1 MKLRHTILTLLVGTI
16 AFCSCSNDE
25 DDAVLPV
32 LNSSGLEKNE
42 LELKLGESLTIF
54 PKLNT
59 DDVNYQWVINDEVI
73 SNEASYLFKAEKIGD
88 YNIEF
93 SASNGSGSVDCSYQL
108 AVIKFRTKTEESSAY
123 LTTVFEYKP
132 APSNVS
138 EIDRFVDIE
147 SIIGNNNNSL
157 DLGAFGG
164 YVIAG
169 FDHTVSNRAGK
180 EIVVFS
186 EIFDGNSEPAIVMVS
201 FDTNGNDKPDDEWF
215 ELAGSE
221 YYSDK
226 TIHNY
231 EITYTNPHAKKEI
244 PWKDNQGNTGVLEM
258 FNEKEYYP
266 SFIPEQESVTFKGTK
281 LETKASATFNHPM
294 YGPMPWK
301 PAREWGYAA
310 NYSEEYLI
318 FNGNTFDID
327 WAVNGNGE
335 KVTLPGVDFIKI
347 YTAENANVGWREI
360 TAASI
365 KSVAD
370 LSLVE

>member
-1 MKLRHTILTLLVGTI
+1 MKLRNTFLTLLAGTI
-16 AFCSCSNDE
+16 VFCSCSDDE
-25 DDAVLPV
+25 DNAVLPV
-32 LNSSGLEKNE
+32 LNSSGLDKTE
-42 LELKLGESLTIF
+42 LELNLGESLTIS

-59 DDVNYQWVINDEVI
+59 DDVEYQWVVNEEVL
-73 SNEASYLFKAEKIGD
+73 SREANYTFKAEEIGD
-88 YNIEF
+88 YNIKF
-93 SASNGSGSVDCSYQL
+93 SATNGSGSVNCNYQL
-108 AVIKFRTKTEESSAY
+108 AVIKFRTATKESSAY

-132 APSNVS
+132 APSDLTT
-138 EIDRFVDIE
+138 IDRYMDFN

-157 DLGAFGG
+157 DLGAWGG

-169 FDHTVSNRAGK
+169 FDHTISNREGK

-186 EIFDGNSEPAIVMVS
+186 DIFDGASEPAIVVVS
-201 FDTNGNDKPDDEWF
+201 FDSNGNNKPDDKWF

-221 YYSDK
+221 YYAEK

-231 EITYTNPHAKKEI
+231 EITYTNPHGKKDI
-244 PWKDNQGNTGVLEM
+244 PWEDNQGETGSLIM
-258 FNEKEYYP
+258 FSESEYYP
-266 SFIPEQESVTFKGTK
+266 NFIPEQESVVFKGTK
-281 LETKASATFNHPM
+281 LETKASPTYNHPI
-294 YGPMPWK
+294 YGFFPWK
-301 PAREWGYAA
+301 PAREWGYAS

-327 WAVNGNGE
+327 WAVDNEGK

-347 YTAENANVGWREI
+347 YTAENANVGWKAI

-370 LSLVE
+370 LSLIE

>member
-16 AFCSCSNDE
+16 AFCSCSDDD

-32 LNSSGLEKNE
+32 LNSSGLEKTE
-42 LELKLGESLTIF
+42 LELNLGESLAIS
-54 PKLNT
+54 PKVNT
-59 DDVNYQWVINDEVI
+59 EELDYQWMVNDEVI
-73 SNEASYLFKAEKIGD
+73 SRASNFIFKAEKVGTYKIK
-88 YNIEF
+88 F
-93 SASNGSGSVDCSYQL
+93 SASNNSGKVECDYQL
-108 AVIKFRTKTEESSAY
+108 AVIKFRIAVEESSAY

-132 APSNVS
+132 APSDVIG
-138 EIDRFVDIE
+138 IDRFVDIK
-147 SIIGNNNNSL
+147 SIIGNNENSL

-169 FDHTVSNRAGK
+169 FDHTILNRSGK

-186 EIFDGNSEPAIVMVS
+186 DIFDGASEPAIVMVS
-201 FDTNGNDKPDDEWF
+201 FDANGNDKPDDKWF

-231 EITYTNPHAKKEI
+231 EVTYANPHGKKDI
-244 PWKDNQGNTGVLEM
+244 PWKDNQEKTGFLKM
-258 FNEKEYYP
+258 FSESEYYP
-266 SFIPEQESVTFKGTK
+266 NFIPEQESVTFKGTK
-281 LETKASATFNHPM
+281 LETKASATYNHPI
-294 YGPMPWK
+294 YGPFPWK
-301 PAREWGYAA
+301 PARDWGYAA

-318 FNGNTFDID
+318 FRGNTFDID
-327 WAVNGNGE
+327 WAVDDKGK
-335 KVTLPGVDFIKI
+335 KVKLPGIDFIKI
-347 YTAENANVGWREI
+347 YTAENANVGWKAI